1 MVILNW
7 TSMRGKQNNV
17 WLYRENVTCS
27 LKCTSKVQS
36 KCKYKHPIQMLKLAQ
51 LAIFDMNKKQQYSE
65 PPPNL
70 APHAIIK
77 AETTHRPKET
87 DFCCLY
93 IIVSFWLLLMAYGS
107 GNRWWQK
114 GRSASTHGFT
124 LMLSSLFTTSI
135 YGHSFWK
142 VKTAWKSI
150 KPRP

>member
-65 PPPNL
+65 PSPNL

-77 AETTHRPKET
+77 AETTNRPKET

-93 IIVSFWLLLMAYGS
+93 IIVFDCY
-107 GNRWWQK
+107 
-114 GRSASTHGFT
+114 
-124 LMLSSLFTTSI
+124 
-135 YGHSFWK
+135 
-142 VKTAWKSI
+142 
-150 KPRP
+150 